1 MLQSGDWVVP
11 RINGRAYIA
20 KPPGV
25 YWQNALIYAVLGV
38 SEVTAR
44 LGSALAA
51 LALAAGTGLIA
62 RRLTGDPRVG
72 LLAALIMAVNPFV
85 LHWGRKAQ
93 IDVPLTLW
101 MLGMYWCLAEGLI
114 RAGANER
121 RGMWGWML
129 AAGGFLALANLYKG
143 PVPLLFMVC
152 AMIPGMWA
160 LPRDRRPWLVW
171 LPFLMIGLGPFM
183 VWSFLLSARL
193 GAEATTAKLAQ
204 ELELRVK
211 PTEIQQ
217 EPIYFYLVSAVGG
230 LLPWSLLVLAWSR
243 DRLRALVGAMPI
255 PALAVLA
262 GAGLGGLLVLSLVPA
277 KEGHYMLPTV
287 PALAILLA
295 VTGVRL
301 LDEPLTLT
309 PWLGRRT
316 LGLVLTVA
324 PALVIATAFSLV
336 TAYKDRQT
344 TQRRSERAFAEIMNA
359 AAHHRP
365 VVGYRHVRR
374 YFYFYSDRIVP
385 FFGDLEELTA
395 FMAAHP
401 DALVY
406 TQTRYYP
413 EVAERSLNHRQALHS
428 PEVAG
433 GGVVLIGNL
442 DGLPEELKGR
452 FRVIRPEEVQK
463 DGSVRSAEREDK

>member
-1 MLQSGDWVVP
+1 
-11 RINGRAYIA
+11 
-20 KPPGV
+20 
-25 YWQNALIYAVLGV
+25 
-38 SEVTAR
+38 
-44 LGSALAA
+44 
-51 LALAAGTGLIA
+51 
-62 RRLTGDPRVG
+62 
-72 LLAALIMAVNPFV
+72 
-85 LHWGRKAQ
+85 
-93 IDVPLTLW
+93 
-101 MLGMYWCLAEGLI
+101 
-114 RAGANER
+114 
-121 RGMWGWML
+121 
-129 AAGGFLALANLYKG
+129 
-143 PVPLLFMVC
+143 
-152 AMIPGMWA
+152 
-160 LPRDRRPWLVW
+160 
-171 LPFLMIGLGPFM
+171 
-183 VWSFLLSARL
+183 
-193 GAEATTAKLAQ
+193 
-204 ELELRVK
+204 
-211 PTEIQQ
+211 
-217 EPIYFYLVSAVGG
+217 
-230 LLPWSLLVLAWSR
+230 
-243 DRLRALVGAMPI
+243 
-255 PALAVLA
+255 
-262 GAGLGGLLVLSLVPA
+262 
-277 KEGHYMLPTV
+277 
-287 PALAILLA
+287 
-295 VTGVRL
+295 
-301 LDEPLTLT
+301 
-309 PWLGRRT
+309 
-316 LGLVLTVA
+316 LVLTVA

-463 DGSVRSAEREDK
+463 DGSVRSAEREDKK